1 MNYLLTLSRWHKVAE
16 RIHNALKEREANV
29 RTTFT
34 ATTVSPWNRYGVEER
49 AALIAR
55 RAASDLALVEAG
67 TRAIATIRSALARR
81 NAELG
86 ISGRL
91 AEVEAARRRAVL
103 YQAVIEGQDADM
115 VRPESLSALPSAMLG
130 GTEQGGCARRPPAV
144 TLQMADPVFLE
155 SLREGLA
162 RERHCAA
169 RLLDEI
175 ADLNCEKV
183 EIDLPQEVIG
193 MAALAA

>member
-1 MNYLLTLSRWHKVAE
+1 MKVALTLARWHKVAE
-16 RIHNALKEREANV
+16 RIHTALKEREANV

-49 AALIAR
+49 AADIVR

-103 YQAVIEGQDADM
+103 YQAVIEGQNADM
-115 VRPESLSALPSAMLG
+115 VRPESLSALPAAVLAGAEHAGS
-130 GTEQGGCARRPPAV
+130 RRAASAV
-144 TLQMADPVFLE
+144 TLQTADALFLE
-155 SLREGLA
+155 ALREGLV
-162 RERHCAA
+162 RERQCAT

-183 EIDLPQEVIG
+183 EIELAEEVIG
-193 MAALAA
+193 MASLAA

>member
-34 ATTVSPWNRYGVEER
+34 ATTISPWNRYGVEER

-55 RAASDLALVEAG
+55 RAAGDLALVEAG
-67 TRAIATIRSALARR
+67 TRAIATIRAVLARR

-115 VRPESLSALPSAMLG
+115 VRPESLSALPSAVSSTPLG
-130 GTEQGGCARRPPAV
+130 VRATSLACITFSSRRRLLLSAGVLNPNA
-144 TLQMADPVFLE
+144 
-155 SLREGLA
+155 S
-162 RERHCAA
+162 AA
-169 RLLDEI
+169 R
-175 ADLNCEKV
+175 
-183 EIDLPQEVIG
+183 PR
-193 MAALAA
+193 